1 MDNKAA
7 YYMGTVVEIDE
18 ENKELW
24 KITVDIPGVIKGVPA
39 LPVRNQLDE
48 PKVGD
53 IVLLRCLDDHFGSL
67 YLWEK
72 LKEDTFIGFRSAGKE
87 VNITPDFITVGI
99 YDIETEYTDDV
110 IPEPTTYVK
119 IDKEGNIEIKA
130 GNELGDGKI
139 SIVAAG
145 DISIKTDGNV
155 TQEITGD
162 VTQKIDGATTITCK
176 DVVITSEANIEIKGG
191 GTVTLDGTVTPGS
204 TGAFCGLPACAF
216 SGAPHAGKMIKT
228 N

>member
-1 MDNKAA
+1 MNNKAA
-7 YYMGTVVEIDE
+7 YYLGTVVGIDE

-24 KITVDIPGVIKGVPA
+24 KITVDIPGVIKSVPA

-53 IVLLRCLDDHFGSL
+53 VVLLRCLDDHFGSL

-72 LKEDTFIGFRSAGKE
+72 LKEDAFIGFRSAGKE

-119 IDKEGNIEIKA
+119 IDKEGNIEVKA

-139 SIVAAG
+139 TIIAAG
-145 DISIKTDGNV
+145 DISIETEGNTNIKTTGDTKLTTENV
-155 TQEITGD
+155 NVEATSSATVTSKEVTITGGKLT
-162 VTQKIDGATTITCK
+162 V
-176 DVVITSEANIEIKGG
+176 KG
-191 GTVTLDGTVTPGS
+191 TAKPEGS
-204 TGAFCGLPACAF
+204 GPFCAIPVCAMTGAMQTGYEVN
-216 SGAPHAGKMIKT
+216 GT
-228 N
+228 